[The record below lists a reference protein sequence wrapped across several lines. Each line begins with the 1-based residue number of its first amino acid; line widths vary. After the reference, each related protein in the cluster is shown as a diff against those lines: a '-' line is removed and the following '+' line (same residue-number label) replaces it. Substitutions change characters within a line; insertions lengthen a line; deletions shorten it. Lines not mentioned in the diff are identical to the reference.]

1 MDINQV
7 AVELGLQEFGP
18 SPHQVSCPRSKA
30 GGGGEWLEQVAKREV
45 QLKDLKGL
53 CNGCLTQMSGDVFH
67 DPQWISETAGNMNRV
82 YTVFSL
88 IHTCL
93 C

>member
-30 GGGGEWLEQVAKREV
+30 GGGGRGMAGTSGQKRSAAKR
-45 QLKDLKGL
+45 
-53 CNGCLTQMSGDVFH
+53 
-67 DPQWISETAGNMNRV
+67 SEGVM
-82 YTVFSL
+82 
-88 IHTCL
+88 
-93 C
+93 